1 MPIRDFD
8 AKDVNDNRLNIIMV
22 SLFAILFVLICFCLP
37 ESEME
42 KSVKSGEKI
51 LTCEF
56 SDGWRDV
63 PSEKIVGYNDETGYW
78 SFTNGYA
85 KNCEVQ

>member
-1 MPIRDFD
+1 MNNQ
-8 AKDVNDNRLNIIMV
+8 VNY
-22 SLFAILFVLICFCLP
+22 ILITFLTIFFILIVFCFP
-37 ESEME
+37 ESEIE
-42 KSVKSGEKI
+42 KSVKSGDKT

-63 PSEKIVGYNDETGYW
+63 PPEKIVGYNDETGYW
-78 SFTNGYA
+78 SLTNGYA